1 MRARVGL
8 PMVKSR
14 SANMTSTIGDKISY
28 SLLALK
34 FVHHVKNPAMRND
47 ILIFYCYFCQA
58 S

>member
-28 SLLALK
+28 SLVVSRHNGLFRY
-34 FVHHVKNPAMRND
+34 FVCSIVLLFVFLH
-47 ILIFYCYFCQA
+47 
-58 S
+58 